1 MDPIFIGTSTFLI
14 LLVLLAMRVPIGFAM
29 GLCGIGGVALII
41 GPAPAFSLFAA
52 TVYETTVNFDLS
64 IIPLFVLMGAVA
76 ARSGLSSELYG
87 AFNAWLGSFRGGL
100 ALATIGACGA
110 FAAICGSS
118 VATAA
123 TMSQVALPEMRKFN
137 YADSLATGSV
147 AAGGI
152 IGILI
157 PPSVVLVLYGI
168 LTESS
173 IGDLFL
179 AGFAP
184 GILTVIG
191 FMVVVS
197 IVTYIWPAM
206 GPAGEKT
213 SIAQKIHALTGTWAI
228 ITLFALVI
236 GGIYFGVFTPTEAAG
251 VGAMGAFGIAA
262 MRGRLSIETAKEA
275 LLETVQTSAMLFTI
289 LIGALTLNKLAI
301 FSGLAFALS
310 NFVSGLDMTPLAVMG
325 VILIIYLILGC
336 ILDAL
341 AMILLTVPI
350 FFPIVISLGFDPV
363 WFGVVVVM
371 VVELGLITPP
381 IGMNVFIIKGMA
393 QDVKLS
399 EIYAGVIPFVLAQ
412 IILIIAVVLFPAIAL
427 WLPET
432 AAAFR

>member
-1 MDPIFIGTSTFLI
+1 
-14 LLVLLAMRVPIGFAM
+14 
-29 GLCGIGGVALII
+29 
-41 GPAPAFSLFAA
+41 
-52 TVYETTVNFDLS
+52 
-64 IIPLFVLMGAVA
+64 
-76 ARSGLSSELYG
+76 
-87 AFNAWLGSFRGGL
+87 
-100 ALATIGACGA
+100 
-110 FAAICGSS
+110 
-118 VATAA
+118 
-123 TMSQVALPEMRKFN
+123 
-137 YADSLATGSV
+137 
-147 AAGGI
+147 
-152 IGILI
+152 
-157 PPSVVLVLYGI
+157 
-168 LTESS
+168 
-173 IGDLFL
+173 
-179 AGFAP
+179 
-184 GILTVIG
+184 
-191 FMVVVS
+191 
-197 IVTYIWPAM
+197 
-206 GPAGEKT
+206 
-213 SIAQKIHALTGTWAI
+213 
-228 ITLFALVI
+228 LVI

-412 IILIIAVVLFPAIAL
+412 IILIIAVVLFPEIAL